1 MCGKCSYISFVK
13 PEFETHLQWGN
24 KEHTKGGNKKID
36 SIEKVV
42 EFTTKYKA
50 TAKTKHLITKH
61 GRQASENL
69 LKLDKSG
76 INGLI
81 EKDNGFV

>member
-13 PEFETHLQWGN
+13 PEFEMHLQWGN
-24 KEHTKGGNKKID
+24 KEHIQKID